1 MHIRIFSFV
10 VILMLLYGCASM
22 ETNCVSASA
31 MKVVAS
37 DGRFIAYEDGTVLDK
52 QTNLMWA
59 AKDNGNDITPAAAK
73 FYCENYRAG
82 GYNDWRMPTLDE
94 LESLYDEGKSRQTS
108 CYGGKSIHVATDLID
123 MTCFYS
129 WASETSMTTN
139 ESAIFNFGA
148 GIRTGFSMKWN
159 RLSRV
164 IPVRSAF
171 SLFYVSE
178 NTP

>member
-1 MHIRIFSFV
+1 MHIRMFSFV
-10 VILMLLYGCASM
+10 VILMLLSGCATM
-22 ETNCVSASA
+22 EPYCVSKPVI
-31 MKVVAS
+31 KVVAS

-52 QTNLMWA
+52 QTHLMWA
-59 AKDNGNDITPAAAK
+59 SKDNGSDITPAAAK

-94 LESLYDEGKSRQTS
+94 LESLYDEGKSRQAN
-108 CYGGKSIHVATDLID
+108 CYDGKNIHVATALID
-123 MTCFYS
+123 LTCFYS

-139 ESAIFNFGA
+139 ESAIFNFDA
-148 GIRTGFSMKWN
+148 GIRTGFAIRWN

-164 IPVRSAF
+164 LPVRSAF
-171 SLFYVSE
+171 PLLYFSD